1 MVETIKSYKTSDGK
15 IFQDEN
21 EANLY
26 EARQMLMNY
35 PGELDFLDAL
45 RTVLSECN
53 RSFDFRMR
61 LLSYLKAHDEY
72 YPDKRTRIEK
82 QLGMSQ
88 EEYPKQGE
96 GFLDDN

>member
-1 MVETIKSYKTSDGK
+1 MVETIKTYKTSDGK
-15 IFQDEN
+15 IFEDEE
-21 EANLY
+21 EADFH
-26 EARQMLMNY
+26 EARQMLMSY

-53 RSFDFRMR
+53 RSFDFRIR
-61 LLSYLKAHDEY
+61 LLDYLKAHNEY

-88 EEYPKQGE
+88 EEYPKQGDV
-96 GFLDDN
+96 FLKQD